1 LSKVDDSYQRP
12 RAAELA
18 RRLVEPRRYLQ
29 VVTGARQ
36 VGKTTLVQQV
46 ASELQRRVRFVS
58 ADEPTLRDGAWLR
71 QQWEAARLEAV
82 PKGALLVVDEVQK
95 VEQWSETVKH
105 LWDEDT
111 RQGRPLQVVLLAR
124 EKP

>member
-1 LSKVDDSYQRP
+1 MSKVDDSYQRP